1 MKINVYVNEQF
12 YKAIDLSDR
21 AVYDPKTIT
30 DIILSDKANGTIDP
44 KYNIESGLKIK
55 IEKV

>member
-1 MKINVYVNEQF
+1 MKINVYINEQF
-12 YKAIDLSDR
+12 YKAIDFGDR

-30 DIILSDKANGTIDP
+30 DMILSDKANGLIDP
-44 KYNIESGLKIK
+44 KYNIASGLKIK